1 MMEDDSEAV
10 IFEGSPLYEYLQEA
24 CPNEVFESSLPQKKR
39 GIVPSPDPPPKTKGG
54 FNGLFTSCS
63 ILLFW
68 PWRKFQLFDVK
79 EAECLQQYSCQLQ
92 SLSVICKSGLV
103 NARDQTLLRSL
114 ENHLNEETKPPH
126 GAAAYLH
133 MFTGVV
139 LLIGAFA
146 SLSVPHIDNNVKLM
160 GPLPEPVK
168 DWFNV
173 FLGISFLGMSFSIFL
188 TVYHHNRL
196 LCLFNN
202 QKKGT
207 DNYIHSERLFRKSF
221 RRSLQYI
228 QEVEV
233 LSRGYTMVNAASY
246 SGGMEASH
254 HLLLPLRKVC
264 LSVITKHLVALREA
278 TNSLISDFPVLPEYK
293 LSDDCISNQQLPE
306 WISSAASNSSSLTSS
321 QDEEMLSLSTLKI
334 LFGLYKEQCSDFVHQ
349 FAITLVKSDQLQWD
363 EGTDLTLHKRW
374 LDRLEGCTS
383 DCKESMSRLDE
394 SYRLHRWTPPSQG
407 SIPKAG
413 TVSRR
418 EVWRPEVQLT
428 TALHSLRLH
437 LETTLSKISP
447 IDDQLNDCEVISMT
461 DSKLS
466 DMRTL
471 ILEIS
476 DHIEASQMCY
486 EETKASLEKITSKV
500 KPETGLEEEGEKPI
514 GAAAES
520 HDQLIQLINYDEGD
534 SDEIDG
540 DMEEQIFEAY
550 IDKKRN
556 TGREDEDSEEWLQA
570 KVLRRR
576 EAEDAKRLL
585 QELNCVLTKRSEQK
599 ERNKQ
604 EKIMTKSSTENEKRE
619 QEQTSHPTSA
629 KTEINDTATAS
640 TERSGNVSPEKD
652 STEKVNEENYTTA
665 SKAPSD
671 NTESCHNRELNP
683 ENLSGHFKEEISAI
697 QGVTSG
703 DVYIEGESLQLT
715 DVQSGFTE
723 MGTGK
728 QLDGKR
734 KDQKID
740 NTNQTGGIEAYE
752 KDYVSV
758 SPPRDSEGVKENELM
773 GNHLDE
779 VDVNLSTNPMEDLQS
794 ESSKSLFE
802 SEGEHEN
809 SQYREDGNSLS
820 SRDTEA
826 CAVSYESLSK
836 SEDSEPLSLGRFRD
850 ASSFPAVNPWM
861 VPGLAAQVAKISQEH
876 VQLSEDTF
884 GDPDSDGDDE

>member
-1 MMEDDSEAV
+1 M
-10 IFEGSPLYEYLQEA
+10 Y
-24 CPNEVFESSLPQKKR
+24 SSL
-39 GIVPSPDPPPKTKGG
+39 
-54 FNGLFTSCS
+54 SCLS
-63 ILLFW
+63 
-68 PWRKFQLFDVK
+68 
-79 EAECLQQYSCQLQ
+79 QQC
-92 SLSVICKSGLV
+92 
-103 NARDQTLLRSL
+103 R
-114 ENHLNEETKPPH
+114 P
-126 GAAAYLH
+126 
-133 MFTGVV
+133 

-146 SLSVPHIDNNVKLM
+146 SLSVPHIYNNVKLM

-221 RRSLQYI
+221 RHSLQYI

-321 QDEEMLSLSTLKI
+321 QEEEMLSLSTLKI

-349 FAITLVKSDQLQWD
+349 FAITLVKSDRLQWD
-363 EGTDLTLHKRW
+363 EGTDLTLHKKW

-418 EVWRPEVQLT
+418 EVWRPEVQT
-428 TALHSLRLH
+428 DHGSTQPTIH
-437 LETTLSKISP
+437 LETNIVKTARLDHSEGADLELPPTTFQYFINLFLSEIHDHIDGVKDQSYADVLFDISCLLGSVLCRCSSLIFLIPYDQISP
-447 IDDQLNDCEVISMT
+447 IDDQLNDCDVISMT
-461 DSKLS
+461 DSTLS

-486 EETKASLEKITSKV
+486 EETKASLEKITSKG
-500 KPETGLEEEGEKPI
+500 KPETGLEEEGEKPM

-520 HDQLIQLINYDEGD
+520 HDQLIQLINYDEDD

-619 QEQTSHPTSA
+619 QEQTSPPTSE

-740 NTNQTGGIEAYE
+740 NTTRREESKLMKKITYPYLPRGILR
-752 KDYVSV
+752 K
-758 SPPRDSEGVKENELM
+758 
-773 GNHLDE
+773 
-779 VDVNLSTNPMEDLQS
+779 
-794 ESSKSLFE
+794 
-802 SEGEHEN
+802 
-809 SQYREDGNSLS
+809 
-820 SRDTEA
+820 
-826 CAVSYESLSK
+826 
-836 SEDSEPLSLGRFRD
+836 
-850 ASSFPAVNPWM
+850 
-861 VPGLAAQVAKISQEH
+861 
-876 VQLSEDTF
+876 
-884 GDPDSDGDDE
+884 